1 MTRVGGRPG
10 RGGSAGGREALPGW
24 ADRHRGGTA
33 MLVAMLAAGVSVP
46 LLSPYHPNE
55 LIARPFRPPS
65 FEFFF
70 GTDQLGRDV
79 FTRVFSA
86 VYRDLGVAFLGV
98 SIPLVIGTVVGV
110 LLSISRS
117 RIVVSIVSS
126 LIDAINALPLLVLA
140 IALIALFG
148 PGLRSIVIVLAMTNW
163 ARYARIARTRAT
175 LVEPARLHRGGSPS
189 GLSRHAHFR
198 PAFPAERLVRDHR
211 LRAERLHP
219 GHHADLGPLVPVA
232 RGRAAHR
239 RMGRDDERG
248 SALRAASLVGDDL
261 PRSVRSAGRASR
273 SPSSPKAS
281 PAGSAAYDGAQTAS
295 DGGAAARRHP
305 RTSGSASAAGA
316 ASR

>member
-1 MTRVGGRPG
+1 MVVAAEQVAAVPEEGPRPYQGGRIG
-10 RGGSAGGREALPGW
+10 IAVGS
-24 ADRHRGGTA
+24 A
-33 MLVAMLAAGVSVP
+33 MLVAMLAAGVLVP

-55 LIARPFRPPS
+55 LVARPFRPPS
-65 FEFFF
+65 SEFFF

-98 SIPLVIGTVVGV
+98 SIPLVIGTIVGV

-175 LVEPARLHRGGSPS
+175 LVNRQGYIEAARIQGYPATRIFVRHFLPNVSSETVAYALSDFILVIMLIS
-189 GLSRHAHFR
+189 GLSFLSLGAAPPTAEWGVMMSEGR
-198 PAFPAERLVRDHR
+198 PFVQQAWWVTIFPGLALCWAGISLSFIAEGLS
-211 LRAERLHP
+211 
-219 GHHADLGPLVPVA
+219 
-232 RGRAAHR
+232 R
-239 RMGRDDERG
+239 RERG
-248 SALRAASLVGDDL
+248 I
-261 PRSVRSAGRASR
+261 
-273 SPSSPKAS
+273 
-281 PAGSAAYDGAQTAS
+281 
-295 DGGAAARRHP
+295 
-305 RTSGSASAAGA
+305 
-316 ASR
+316 